1 MSKHYEGICKDKS
14 ETSFFDDSQQELWY
28 AWVHS
33 SLTPQ
38 QQPAL

>member
-1 MSKHYEGICKDKS
+1 MSKHYEGIARTGMRQ
-14 ETSFFDDSQQELWY
+14 EEDDSQQELWY